1 MPGPDPKGVELGLDF
16 PRRLS
21 VLVYRSDASILY
33 GGGNRRH
40 RNARALAILR
50 KLQRGGWLCLWCNE
64 PVPIF
69 RRADA
74 CYCSQACRKR
84 AAKTRKAET

>member
-1 MPGPDPKGVELGLDF
+1 MPGPDPQGIELGDDF

-33 GGGNRRH
+33 GGGNMRH
-40 RNARALAILR
+40 RNARAKAVLKRLAR
-50 KLQRGGWLCLWCNE
+50 GWLCHWCSR
-64 PVPIF
+64 PVPMY

-74 CYCSQACRKR
+74 CYCSQGCRKR
-84 AAKTRKAET
+84 AARSRKAEA

>member
-1 MPGPDPKGVELGLDF
+1 MPGPEPNGIELGHDY

-33 GGGNRRH
+33 GGGNMRH
-40 RNARALAILR
+40 RNARAESVLKRLAR
-50 KLQRGGWLCLWCNE
+50 GWLCHWCRR
-64 PVPIF
+64 PVPIY

-74 CYCSQACRKR
+74 CYCCEGCRKR
-84 AAKTRKAET
+84 GARARKVKA